1 MKNVLLLVHDDFGQ
15 EARLQCAL
23 DLTRGLSG
31 HLFCMDIVQVPV
43 LVGAE
48 FGAGQAQAML
58 LEDTRE
64 TEAANE
70 RKIKARLTVEDIAWN
85 WRNGVGDMAP
95 LLIEASN
102 LVDVLVLNTALPSGS
117 GPDMRWIISSVV
129 TESGKPVLAV
139 PPATKKLDVTGEAL
153 VAWNGSPPVAETLR
167 AAVPLLS
174 LAAGVKILQIGEA
187 EGETAEEAAAYLSRH
202 GIHARIERQDAS
214 VDGGSDGER
223 LLAYCRSI
231 EPAYCVMGAYG
242 HGRIRESL
250 FGGVTRL
257 MLRDSPVPLFI
268 GR

>member
-1 MKNVLLLVHDDFGQ
+1 
-15 EARLQCAL
+15 
-23 DLTRGLSG
+23 
-31 HLFCMDIVQVPV
+31 
-43 LVGAE
+43 
-48 FGAGQAQAML
+48 
-58 LEDTRE
+58 
-64 TEAANE
+64 
-70 RKIKARLTVEDIAWN
+70 
-85 WRNGVGDMAP
+85 
-95 LLIEASN
+95 
-102 LVDVLVLNTALPSGS
+102 
-117 GPDMRWIISSVV
+117 MRWIISSVV

-231 EPAYCVMGAYG
+231 EPAYRSEEHTSELQSLM
-242 HGRIRESL
+242 RISYAVFCLKKKKRNTIKTASH
-250 FGGVTRL
+250 THKYH
-257 MLRDSPVPLFI
+257 S
-268 GR
+268 

>member
-1 MKNVLLLVHDDFGQ
+1 MKNVLLLVHDDSGQ

-23 DLTRGLSG
+23 DLTRALSG
-31 HLFCMDIVQVPV
+31 HLFCMDVVQVPV

-48 FGAGQAQAML
+48 FGAAQAQAML

-139 PPATKKLDVTGEAL
+139 PPATKKTGRHRRGAGRVERLAPCGRD
-153 VAWNGSPPVAETLR
+153 AAGGGSA
-167 AAVPLLS
+167 S
-174 LAAGVKILQIGEA
+174 LARG
-187 EGETAEEAAAYLSRH
+187 R
-202 GIHARIERQDAS
+202 RQDTP
-214 VDGGSDGER
+214 DR
-223 LLAYCRSI
+223 
-231 EPAYCVMGAYG
+231 
-242 HGRIRESL
+242 
-250 FGGVTRL
+250 
-257 MLRDSPVPLFI
+257 
-268 GR
+268 